1 MLMHAKLLAL
11 NSCAMHGIVNVNELP
26 NSSLNVE
33 SIGIVGAGE
42 ADCSRGAEGKG
53 TRQGS

>member
-1 MLMHAKLLAL
+1 MLMH
-11 NSCAMHGIVNVNELP
+11 SCAMHGTVDVNELP

-53 TRQGS
+53 ARQGS